1 MDKVKLSSIP
11 AGHDGNGYITLDGGV
26 VAAFRIAKISAQLDV
41 TKESRRFLGEVMTQN
56 AARGMAGSGNVSYYH
71 TTTALIDAM
80 KKYQNGDSYPEL
92 TLQYYAEAP
101 GSKGRCEV
109 VLRNVVLDAVSF
121 GALDDSSDDAMMNES
136 AFSFDDFD
144 IIERF

>member
-1 MDKVKLSSIP
+1 MEKIKLSRIP

-41 TKESRRFLGEVMTQN
+41 TKESRRFLGAVMTQN
-56 AARGMAGSGNVSYYH
+56 AARGMAGSGSVSYYH
-71 TTTALIDAM
+71 TTAALIDAM
-80 KKYQNGDSYPEL
+80 KKYQNGGSYPEL
-92 TLQYYAEAP
+92 TLQYYAE
-101 GSKGRCEV
+101 SVNKGRCEV
-109 VLRNVVLDAVSF
+109 VLRNVVLETVSF

>member
-1 MDKVKLSSIP
+1 MDKVKLSKIP
-11 AGHDGNGYITLDGGV
+11 SGHDGNGYVTLDGGV

-56 AARGMAGSGNVSYYH
+56 AARGMAGSGSVSYYH
-71 TTTALIDAM
+71 TTADLIDAM
-80 KKYQNGDSYPEL
+80 KDYQNGEDYPEL
-92 TLQYYAEAP
+92 TLQYYAEASQ
-101 GSKGRCEV
+101 GGRCEV
-109 VLRNVVLDAVSF
+109 VLRNVVLESVSF
-121 GALDDSSDDAMMNES
+121 GALDDSSDDAIMNES

>member
-1 MDKVKLSSIP
+1 MEKIKLSRIP

-26 VAAFRIAKISAQLDV
+26 VAAFRISKISAQLDI

-56 AARGMAGSGNVSYYH
+56 VARGMAGSGSVSYYH
-71 TTTALIDAM
+71 TTAALVDAM
-80 KKYQNGDSYPEL
+80 KKYQNGGGYPEL

-101 GSKGRCEV
+101 GKGRCEV
-109 VLRNVVLDAVSF
+109 VLRNVVLEAVSF
-121 GALDDSSDDAMMNES
+121 GALDDSSDDAMVNES

>member
-11 AGHDGNGYITLDGGV
+11 AGHDGNGYITMNGGV
-26 VAAFRIAKISAQLDV
+26 VAAFRIAKISAQLDI

-71 TTTALIDAM
+71 TTAALIDAM
-80 KKYQNGDSYPEL
+80 KKYHNGGSYPEL
-92 TLQYYAEAP
+92 TLQYYAEA
-101 GSKGRCEV
+101 STDKGRCEV
-109 VLRNVVLDAVSF
+109 VLRHVVLDAVSF
-121 GALDDSSDDAMMNES
+121 GALDDSSDDAMLNES
-136 AFSFDDFD
+136 GFSFDDFD

>member
-1 MDKVKLSSIP
+1 MDKVKLSRIP
-11 AGHDGNGYITLDGGV
+11 SGHDGNGYTTLNGGV
-26 VAAFRIAKISAQLDV
+26 VPALRIAKISAQLDI

-56 AARGMAGSGNVSYYH
+56 AARGMAGSGSVSYYH
-71 TTTALIDAM
+71 TTAELIDAM
-80 KKYQNGDSYPEL
+80 KTYQNGGGYPEL

-101 GSKGRCEV
+101 GKGRCEV
-109 VLRNVVLDAVSF
+109 VLRNVVLESVSF
-121 GALDDSSDDAMMNES
+121 GALDDSSDDAMQNES

>member
-1 MDKVKLSSIP
+1 MDKVKLSGIP
-11 AGHDGNGYITLDGGV
+11 AGHDGNGYITMNGGV

-56 AARGMAGSGNVSYYH
+56 AARGMAGSGSVSYYH
-71 TTTALIDAM
+71 TTAALADAM
-80 KKYQNGDSYPEL
+80 KNYQNGGGYPEL
-92 TLQYYAEAP
+92 TLQYYAQTP
-101 GSKGRCEV
+101 NGQKRCEV
-109 VLRNVVLDAVSF
+109 VLRGVILDAVSF
-121 GALDDSSDDAMMNES
+121 GALDDGSDDSIINES

>member
-56 AARGMAGSGNVSYYH
+56 AARGMAGSGSVSYYH
-71 TTTALIDAM
+71 TTVALIDAM
-80 KKYQNGDSYPEL
+80 KDYQNGGGYPEL